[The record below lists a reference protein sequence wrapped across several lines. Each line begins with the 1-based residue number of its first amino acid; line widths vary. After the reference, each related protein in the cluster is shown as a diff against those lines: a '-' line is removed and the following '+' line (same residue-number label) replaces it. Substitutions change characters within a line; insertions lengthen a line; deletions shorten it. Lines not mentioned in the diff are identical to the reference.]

1 MSLKP
6 HIYKKQ
12 FHSMRL
18 KALIISIIL
27 MPALACPAELHGQK
41 QEKPTRQMALEAF
54 SSGNYG
60 QAYSAFSDLLVIYP
74 RDPLYKYYAGA
85 SLVELGKDPAT
96 ASDLL
101 KQAIDAA
108 SFKTLPHDA
117 LFYLGRAEQMQGN
130 FDEAIRA
137 FNRFGVEAG
146 RRAARQKNVDD
157 YILQSKN
164 RQGRIQPEVFV
175 AQTPAV
181 ARNEPAPLAA
191 ARNEPLPPAVEKTM
205 EETLE
210 KQFRSDS
217 IKRAAGGAKPVQQRP
232 VTRVEEQVPRQVNA
246 VKEEPVQQKSPEK
259 EVIQQKPSASV
270 TGKSDVQDLQA
281 GGSVSL
287 KQLTGSQSGVF
298 SVFEVL
304 PEPVTDPRI
313 QVTINPEIPEGL
325 IYRIQ
330 IAVFRNPVAMSFF
343 KGLSPIYGF
352 KAEGSSSVTY
362 YAGMFRRAADARK
375 ALTSVRAN
383 GFRDSFVAALMNG
396 KTVSGERAAVLEEE
410 WGNKPLFSVSAVKDP
425 AIDTIPPTLVFSIE
439 VARSKQPLTKE
450 TVNGY
455 VKTAGNKGLD
465 VRQLEDGNFVYLIGN
480 FITFES
486 ADEYAALLVRNG
498 YRDAKVTAWLGRRE
512 LDVKT
517 AKELFENLQ

>member
-6 HIYKKQ
+6 HIYKNQ
-12 FHSMRL
+12 FHSMKL
-18 KALIISIIL
+18 KALIISIML
-27 MPALACPAELHGQK
+27 MTVLATPADLHGQK

-54 SSGNYG
+54 SSGNYS
-60 QAYSAFSDLLVIYP
+60 QSYSAFSDLLVTYP
-74 RDPLYKYYAGA
+74 RDPLYKFYAGA

-96 ASDLL
+96 ASGLL

-108 SFKTLPHDA
+108 SFKTLPPDA

-137 FNRFGVEAG
+137 YNRFGVEAG
-146 RRAARQKNVDD
+146 RRAARQKNVED

-164 RQGRIQPEVFV
+164 RQGMIQPEVIV
-175 AQTPAV
+175 AQTPV
-181 ARNEPAPLAA
+181 EVRNEPTPKTAT
-191 ARNEPLPPAVEKTM
+191 RNEPLPPAVEKTM

-217 IKRAAGGAKPVQQRP
+217 MARAAGGTKPIQQRP
-232 VTRVEEQVPRQVNA
+232 VTP
-246 VKEEPVQQKSPEK
+246 VKDPVQQNPSPPDTP
-259 EVIQQKPSASV
+259 KP
-270 TGKSDVQDLQA
+270 DVKDSQA
-281 GGSVSL
+281 GASVSL
-287 KQLTGSQSGVF
+287 KQLTGNQSGVF

-352 KAEGSSSVTY
+352 KAEGSTSVTY
-362 YAGMFRRAADARK
+362 YAGMFRRAADANK
-375 ALTSVRAN
+375 ALSSVRAK
-383 GFRDSFVAALMNG
+383 GFRDSFVASLMNG
-396 KTVSGERAAVLEEE
+396 KRVSAERAAVLEEE
-410 WGNKPLFSVSAVKDP
+410 WGNKPLFSISASKDP
-425 AIDTIPPTLVFSIE
+425 ALDTIPPALVFSVE
-439 VARSKQPLTKE
+439 VARSKQPLSKE

-455 VKTAGNKGLD
+455 VKTAGNRGLD

-498 YRDAKVTAWLGRRE
+498 FRDAKVTAWLGRRE
-512 LDVKT
+512 LDVNT

>member
-6 HIYKKQ
+6 SIYKSQ

-18 KALIISIIL
+18 KALIISIIM
-27 MPALACPAELHGQK
+27 MPVLACPADLHGQK
-41 QEKPTRQMALEAF
+41 QVQPTRQLALEAF
-54 SSGNYG
+54 SSGNYSE
-60 QAYSAFSDLLVIYP
+60 AFSAFSDLLVTYP
-74 RDPLYKYYAGA
+74 RDPLYKFYAGA
-85 SLVELGKDPAT
+85 SLVELGRDPVT

-108 SFKTLPHDA
+108 SFKTLPPDA
-117 LFYLGRAEQMQGN
+117 FFYLGRAEQMQGN

-137 FNRFGVEAG
+137 YNRFGVEAG
-146 RRAARQKNVDD
+146 RRASRQRNVED
-157 YILQSKN
+157 YIQQSRN
-164 RQGRIQPEVFV
+164 RQGRIQAQTIV
-175 AQTPAV
+175 AQTPADEKKEPNPP
-181 ARNEPAPLAA
+181 AAKRNES
-191 ARNEPLPPAVEKTM
+191 LPPAVEKNM
-205 EETLE
+205 GETLE

-217 IKRAAGGAKPVQQRP
+217 IARAAAGAKTAQQRQVTP
-232 VTRVEEQVPRQVNA
+232 V
-246 VKEEPVQQKSPEK
+246 KEPVQQNMPEK
-259 EVIQQKPSASV
+259 AAVQQKPSAADSNITDAKEMQPPAAQV
-270 TGKSDVQDLQA
+270 N
-281 GGSVSL
+281 L
-287 KQLTGSQSGVF
+287 KQLTGNQSGVF

-330 IAVFRNPVAMSFF
+330 IAVFRNPVAISFF

-352 KAEGSSSVTY
+352 KAEGSTSVTY
-362 YAGMFRRAADARK
+362 YAGMFRRAADANK
-375 ALTSVRAN
+375 ALSSVRAK
-383 GFRDSFVAALMNG
+383 GFRDSFVASLMNG
-396 KTVSGERAAVLEEE
+396 KRVSAERAAVLEEE
-410 WGNKPLFSVSAVKDP
+410 WGNKPLFSISASKDP
-425 AIDTIPPTLVFSIE
+425 ALDTIPPALVFSVE
-439 VARSKQPLTKE
+439 VARSKQPLSKE

-455 VKTAGNKGLD
+455 VKTAGNRGLD

-498 YRDAKVTAWLGRRE
+498 FRDAKVTAWLGRRE